1 MRRLRPAA
9 PLGISIGDR
18 CARGGRRARSDAAP
32 SLRKIVENG
41 RGLRAHFGGDF
52 RLERAEIGMGVS
64 HRLLT
69 LSTRSTG
76 IRPHPKITSPTPKT
90 ISQNLPK
97 KFFKPPQRTFALKR
111 LRLVL

>member
-76 IRPHPKITSPTPKT
+76 IHLPPKTTSPTPK
-90 ISQNLPK
+90 NHLPK
-97 KFFKPPQRTFALKR
+97 PAQKIFHSSYPMVWDTCC
-111 LRLVL
+111 

>member
-64 HRLLT
+64 HKDLT

-76 IRPHPKITSPTPKT
+76 IHPRPKTTSPTPKT
-90 ISQNLPK
+90 ISQNLPQ
-97 KFFKPPQRTFALKR
+97 KFFIPKQ
-111 LRLVL
+111 

>member
-41 RGLRAHFGGDF
+41 RGLRAHFGGGF
-52 RLERAEIGMGVS
+52 RHDGAEMGMGVL
-64 HRLLT
+64 HKDLT

-76 IRPHPKITSPTPKT
+76 IHLPPKTTSPAPK
-90 ISQNLPK
+90 NHLPK
-97 KFFKPPQRTFALKR
+97 PAPKSNASMHIFREKVQ
-111 LRLVL
+111 LRVR